1 MKDDDKLPIEMKGFE
16 QFLEFRNLFDPESE
30 NFGLNHNSKKL
41 HNEIGLESEDKI
53 PFVLF
58 SSCPTDLMEFNVK
71 DSNHIQWI
79 KENSNVTIQ
88 KYKINYPKAS
98 KEHFDIDSLIL
109 NDDFNGRIRQYI
121 EFYENGFVE
130 QGFTFPMIYGNRKN
144 EPCGVSLGRITM
156 AFWCFLYFLKKYYSK
171 IDFTR
176 NIDLR
181 IIIRNSDILSLTGF
195 KGKTERDGIIWMGIY
210 DDNHSHNITE
220 THHKN
225 ILIKKEVDLNSLSN
239 SKIEEIVRLFSNKIA
254 NAYDLDSAK
263 CYNFDGTFSFE
274 NYVDFNNY

>member
-1 MKDDDKLPIEMKGFE
+1 MKKKAFE
-16 QFLEFRNLFDPESE
+16 QFLELRHLFNPESE
-30 NFGLNHNSKKL
+30 DFGLNHNSQKL
-41 HNEIGLESEDKI
+41 HDETNSESKDKV

-58 SSCPTDLMEFNVK
+58 SSCPTDLIEFNVK
-71 DSNHIQWI
+71 DSNHMQWI

-88 KYKINYPKAS
+88 EYKINYPKAS
-98 KEHFDIDSLIL
+98 KEHFDIDSVIL
-109 NDDFNGRIRQYI
+109 NDDFNGRMRQYI

-130 QGFTFPMIYGNRKN
+130 HGFAFPMIYGNRKDD
-144 EPCGVSLGRITM
+144 PYGLSLGRITI
-156 AFWCFLYFLKKYYSK
+156 AFWCFLYFLKKYYAK
-171 IDFTR
+171 IDFSG

-195 KGKTERDGIIWMGIY
+195 KGKTEIDGIVWMGIY
-210 DDNHSHNITE
+210 DDSRSHNITE

-225 ILIKKEVDLNSLSN
+225 ILIKKEVDLSSLSD
-239 SKIEEIVRLFSNKIA
+239 SKIEEIIRLFSNKIA
-254 NAYDLDSAK
+254 NAYDLDSSK